1 MAKKSENRLIANNKK
16 PIMIILLK
24 IPMKRELLWQVQ
36 K

>member
-24 IPMKRELLWQVQ
+24 ILTKPELLWRAQ